1 MNSDNSHIHDLI
13 AKALASACSPEEAH
27 LLQQWLDES
36 PANRE
41 EYQQIQQLWQDIK
54 PAATPPRSYNT
65 TAAWNKVDN
74 RLQGT
79 QPVLVPVKN
88 RRSLILKGLTAA
100 AVAIVVAGTLWWF
113 KSARTSNIPQVIAAN
128 EGKVKSLELEDHSL
142 ITLRQG
148 ASITYLPGFNA
159 QHRTVRL
166 KGQAYFEVT
175 PDPDK
180 PFLIETPDH
189 SVIEVLGTAFTVH
202 TSDTSTTVVV
212 SNGKVKL
219 SGGNNSGSLILL
231 SGEKGMNQ
239 PGKIWQQPNNDIN
252 YLAWKTGILQFND
265 QPLSEILTQVAG
277 FYGKVIKVENAYQQ
291 TTTTLKATARFE
303 GQSCAEAMHELQLL
317 LGFTYRQEGD
327 TIIVGQ

>member
-1 MNSDNSHIHDLI
+1 MNPDNSHIHDLI
-13 AKALASACSPEEAH
+13 AKELVSGCSPEEAH

-41 EYQQIQQLWQDIK
+41 EYQQIRQLWQDIQ
-54 PAATPPRSYNT
+54 PASTPPRSYNT
-65 TAAWNKVDN
+65 MAAWNKVDS
-74 RLQGT
+74 RLQGN
-79 QPVLVPVKN
+79 QPVLFPVKN
-88 RRSLILKGLTAA
+88 RRSAVLKILTAA
-100 AVAIVVAGTLWWF
+100 AVTVLVAGALWWF
-113 KSARTSNIPQVIAAN
+113 KSMHTDKVPQVIAAN
-128 EGKVKSLELEDHSL
+128 EGKLKSLELEDHSL

-148 ASITYLPGFNA
+148 ASITYLPGFN
-159 QHRTVRL
+159 QEHRTVRL

-175 PDPDK
+175 PDPEK

-219 SGGNNSGSLILL
+219 SGGNNTGSLILL
-231 SGEKGMNQ
+231 SGEKGMHQ

-265 QPLSEILTQVAG
+265 QPLSEILAQVAG
-277 FYGKVIKVENAYQQ
+277 FYGKVIKVENTYQQ

-303 GQSCAEAMHELQLL
+303 GQSCVEAMHELQLL
-317 LGFTYRQEGD
+317 LGFKYRQEGD